1 MAIMEIVLPSNVL
14 LVEDNNV
21 TRKTLAAKVAQ
32 NQHLNLVGAVSGCR
46 QAIEVLDSDEIDV
59 LLVDLDLPDGD
70 GTEVIAHAAAMPRDI
85 SIMVI
90 SVFGD
95 ERHVIR
101 AIRAGAMGYLL
112 KDEDGPEIGLAI
124 TQLLQGISPIS
135 PNIAHHLISALHPE
149 DRSVEVEFTPR
160 EFEVL
165 TLAAKGFTYAETA
178 ELIGVK
184 ASTVGSYT
192 KQIYEKLAVGS
203 RAEAIFEASRLG
215 LLENGK

>member
-1 MAIMEIVLPSNVL
+1 MPSNVL
-14 LVEDNNV
+14 LVEDNEI
-21 TRKTLAAKVAQ
+21 TRKTLAAKIGQ
-32 NQHLNLVGAVSGCR
+32 NEHLKLVGSVSGCA
-46 QAIEVLDSDEIDV
+46 QAIATLDREEIDV

-70 GTEVIAHAAAMPRDI
+70 GTEIIAHATSMARNI

-101 AIRAGAMGYLL
+101 AIRAGAMGYVL
-112 KDEDGPEIGLAI
+112 KDEDGPEIGTAI
-124 TQLLQGISPIS
+124 TQLLRGVSPIS

-149 DRSVEVEFTPR
+149 NRPDEGVDKVDLTAR

-165 TLAAKGFTYAETA
+165 SLAAKGFTYAETA

-184 ASTVGSYT
+184 VSTVGSYT

-215 LLENGK
+215 LIESGK